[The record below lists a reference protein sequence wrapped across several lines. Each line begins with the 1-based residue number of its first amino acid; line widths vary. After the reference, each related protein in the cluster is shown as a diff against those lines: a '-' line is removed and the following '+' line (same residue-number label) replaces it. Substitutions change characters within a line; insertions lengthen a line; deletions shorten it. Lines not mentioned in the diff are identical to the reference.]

1 MSEQERLVVL
11 DTETTGL
18 TNDDRIIEIGAIL
31 LLDRRPAKK
40 FHVYINPEGRSS
52 HPSALNVHGITDA
65 FLSDKPL
72 FSEIYRT
79 FLDFVSGATLVIH
92 NATFDMRFLQA
103 ELDRVGYQV
112 KLRDLCPVCDTID
125 LAKAAFPG
133 QKYNLDALCRRF
145 GIDIEHRTMHGA
157 LKDAD
162 LLVKVYLQLTQN
174 QANLGLS
181 EESIMQQQEQDVWDG
196 PVTILAADDSEL
208 EQHRLFEEWLAEGK

>member
-1 MSEQERLVVL
+1 VSEQERLVVL

-18 TNDDRIIEIGAIL
+18 TIDDRIIEIGAIL

-72 FSEIYRT
+72 FSDVYPT

-125 LAKAAFPG
+125 V
-133 QKYNLDALCRRF
+133 
-145 GIDIEHRTMHGA
+145 
-157 LKDAD
+157 D

-181 EESIMQQQEQDVWDG
+181 EESIVQQQEQDVWDS
-196 PVTILAADDSEL
+196 PVAILAADDSEL
-208 EQHRLFEEWLAEGK
+208 EQHQLFEEWLAEGN